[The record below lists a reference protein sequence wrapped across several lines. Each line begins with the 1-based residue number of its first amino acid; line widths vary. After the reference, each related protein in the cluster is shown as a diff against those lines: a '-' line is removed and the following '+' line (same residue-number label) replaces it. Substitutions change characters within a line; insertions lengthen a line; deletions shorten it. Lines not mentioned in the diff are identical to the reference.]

1 MRKYIV
7 FGSNDEGKTLAPI
20 GVFEASDHD
29 AAKKLAYSDEY
40 KDYASVPEGN
50 WTFGE
55 VTSTV
60 ILDVK
65 PIQLPIPGQMTVEE
79 VLEAAKADARE
90 AIGDAAEPDEGAPP
104 FDNGEKRPADD

>member
-29 AAKKLAYSDEY
+29 AAKKMAYSEDF

-90 AIGDAAEPDEGAPP
+90 AIEAEPEGAPP
-104 FDNGEKRPADD
+104 FAETTPERPDDD